1 MKIALVTGGAGGVG
15 QAICRE
21 LACHGFKVLVH
32 YNTRQEEAASLVE
45 SIRTIGQEAAVCHG
59 NLTNEGEVN
68 ALIAGIPATYG
79 RLDVVVNNAGITRDA
94 LVLTMKLRDWQ
105 DVLDINLT
113 GAFLVCRAAARVM
126 LKQRSGKIINVG
138 SVVGINGNAG
148 QANYAAAKAGLIGL
162 TKSLAKE
169 LASRGIT
176 CNVVAPGFID
186 AGMAAVLPLAVK
198 QALLATI
205 PQGRP
210 GTPHDVACAVAF
222 LASDQAD
229 YITGQV
235 LRIDGGMGM

>member
-21 LACHGFKVLVH
+21 LAATGFKVLVH

-45 SIRTIGQEAAVCHG
+45 SIRTIGQEAEVCHG
-59 NLTNEGEVN
+59 NLTNESEVN
-68 ALIAGIPATYG
+68 ELIAGIPATYG

-113 GAFLVCRAAARVM
+113 GAFLVCRAASRVM
-126 LKQRSGKIINVG
+126 LKQRGGKIINVG

-148 QANYAAAKAGLIGL
+148 QANYAASKAGLIGL

-210 GTPHDVACAVAF
+210 GTPRDVACAVAF

-235 LRIDGGMGM
+235 LRVDGGMGM